1 MEKVAPKIT
10 FRMKPADEMIL
21 GAYVEPLMY
30 SSYRQW
36 GADVT
41 FDEAVW
47 EIKNSGMNTLFQ
59 ANSRLNETDERWL
72 DQHGYTMELLDATS
86 RHRLN
91 LLFKDAK
98 VMAHGNILKLHS
110 KEEAYEYF
118 KKTYGP
124 FWDRYDSFA
133 GLHFVDEPGY
143 KDWVNYA
150 PIEEAF
156 NEAFPDKLFFLNLLQ
171 TYAPH
176 WAFPNGPFHTPDAE
190 GWLPPDG
197 DVNKYYQS
205 YVDTMKPT
213 LFAYDHYPIRETF
226 PAVEPDY
233 FYQLHL
239 SKEYAK
245 KCNAPILAFIQ
256 VGAWGDRTRVPT
268 DAELRWQVNCAIAYN
283 TKHLGYYT
291 YWMTGVYPHHR
302 CMMVDEHGNKTKQ
315 WFRIKQINKEL
326 LFQDEY
332 FLNAAFN
339 GYIQV
344 GKMPSSEMPVE
355 ADRLKTF
362 GNYKDVSGGNLFIG
376 CFDYVKDDKR
386 YNMYYVV
393 NNDLVNEVHE
403 TFNFK
408 KGMTYTFIHRD
419 SKVVQKSDKVQLS
432 LTPGDAC
439 IIIEGLK

>member
-21 GAYVEPLMY
+21 GAYVEPLLH
-30 SSYRQW
+30 SDNRQW
-36 GADVT
+36 AIDVT

-47 EIKNSGMNTLFQ
+47 EIKNNNLNTLFQ
-59 ANSRLNETDERWL
+59 VNSRLNETDERWL
-72 DQHGYTMELLDATS
+72 DHHGYTMELLEATS
-86 RHRLN
+86 RHRVN

-98 VMAHGNILKLHS
+98 VMAHGNLLKLKN
-110 KEEAYEYF
+110 KEEAVKYF
-118 KKTYGP
+118 KEAYGP
-124 FWDRYDSFA
+124 FFGRYDSFA
-133 GLHFVDEPGY
+133 GLNFLDAQGNKNWEDCVQIG
-143 KDWVNYA
+143 
-150 PIEEAF
+150 EALK
-156 NEAFPDKLFFLNLLQ
+156 EAFPDKLLFLNLLRQ
-171 TYAPH
+171 
-176 WAFPNGPFHTPDAE
+176 DA
-190 GWLPPDG
+190 DG
-197 DVNKYYQS
+197 KLLSNDDVKEYYQS
-205 YVDTMKPT
+205 YIDTVKPNVFT
-213 LFAYDHYPIRETF
+213 CGHFPIKGTF
-226 PAVEPDY
+226 PEVESDY

-239 SKEYAK
+239 AKEYAK
-245 KCNAPILAFIQ
+245 KADASILTFIQ

-268 DAELRWQVNCAIAYN
+268 DAELRWQVNTAIAYN
-283 TKHLGYYT
+283 TKHIAYYT
-291 YWMTGVYPHHR
+291 YWMTKVEPSYR
-302 CMMVDEHGNKTKQ
+302 SMMVDEHGNKTRQ

-344 GKMPSSEMPVE
+344 GKTPSNETPVE
-355 ADRLKTF
+355 ADKLKTF

-403 TFNFK
+403 AFNFK
-408 KGMTYTFIHRD
+408 KCMTYTFLHRD
-419 SKVVQKSDKVQLS
+419 LKVVQKSDKVQLS